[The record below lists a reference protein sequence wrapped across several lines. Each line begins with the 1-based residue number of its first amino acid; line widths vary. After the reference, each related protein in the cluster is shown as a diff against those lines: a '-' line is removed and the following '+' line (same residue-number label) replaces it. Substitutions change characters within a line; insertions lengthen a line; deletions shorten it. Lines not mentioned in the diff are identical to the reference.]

1 MKFLLITETLSPNF
15 ESSLIKELKN
25 LGIEV
30 DVLELSSVKKIH
42 YKKYDLVY
50 SRIMQKFGFFGYY
63 VSKAFEIRGCKFVD
77 PVEKIFSCQNKF
89 LSYQLLKNKIP
100 LPETELLLPKAKPK
114 LNKIKVVKPIFG
126 RAGYLVYKISKY
138 SPKLL
143 TLYLRRKLNHY
154 LTYPFIIQEYVEFE
168 RLIRVCVLN
177 KKPIFAITSRKKS
190 WRDAIYKN
198 AEKYEFDEKLLN
210 YSKIAAKEFGL
221 RIAFLDFFKVKDD
234 YIFNEL
240 NYCCD
245 LPKINN
251 ILGYNFHR
259 KVAEFFIKL
268 V

>member
-15 ESSLIKELKN
+15 ESGLIKELKN

-30 DVLELSSVKKIH
+30 DVLDLSSTKKIR

-50 SRIMQKFGFFGYY
+50 SRIMQKFGFLGYY

-77 PVEKIFSCQNKF
+77 SAEKIFTCQNKF

-100 LPETELLLPKAKPK
+100 LPKTELLLPREKLK
-114 LNKIKVVKPIFG
+114 LNKTKVIKPIFG
-126 RAGYLVYKISKY
+126 RCGYLVYRINKY

-143 TLYLRRKLNHY
+143 TFYLRRKLNEY
-154 LTYPFIIQEYVEFE
+154 LTYPFIIQDYVEFK
-168 RLIRVCVLN
+168 RLVRVCVLN

-190 WRDAIYKN
+190 WKDAIYEN
-198 AEKYEFDEKLLN
+198 AEKYEFDGKLLN

-221 RIAFLDFFKVKDD
+221 RIAFLDFFKVKNN

-245 LPKINN
+245 LPKINEL
-251 ILGYNFHR
+251 LGYNFHR
-259 KVAEFFIKL
+259 RVAEFFIKL
-268 V
+268 I